1 MTKPMATIL
10 FILLT
15 LLSHATS
22 APTRKCHP
30 HDKSALLQIKKE
42 FNNPTLLSSWKP
54 DSDCCQ
60 DDWLGVICDFEQHY
74 RVTDILITN
83 NSELSAPI
91 PPSLGKLSHLK
102 TLYFEDLPNLT
113 GPIPVKALS
122 KLTRLKQITV
132 KSTGL
137 SGPIPYFPVQF
148 KSLKWLELSSNKHT
162 GPLPPSLTLLPN
174 LIAIFF
180 DNNKLTGSI
189 PPSYSKF
196 GGLVLSNNQLSG
208 PLPKSFSSFDLFNL
222 QLAHNNL
229 EGDASMLFGSTKQ
242 TNVIDISW
250 NKFSFD
256 LGKVEVSKDLPTLDV
271 SHNQIYG
278 KLPAGIENVLNLN
291 VSYNLLCGEIPKRGN
306 LQKFDVSTYFHNKC
320 LCGSPLPSCKK

>member
-1 MTKPMATIL
+1 MWNWKAALKTIAVYKPTHSPP
-10 FILLT
+10 ILLIPSSKPVQENDET
-15 LLSHATS
+15 NGNDIVSPVDIASHATS
-22 APTRKCHP
+22 APSRKCHP

-137 SGPIPYFPVQF
+137 SVDRF
-148 KSLKWLELSSNKHT
+148 
-162 GPLPPSLTLLPN
+162 
-174 LIAIFF
+174 
-180 DNNKLTGSI
+180 I

-208 PLPKSFSSFDLFNL
+208 PLPKTFSSFDLFNL